1 MWESLKLGDICDL
14 QNGFAFKS
22 KDYVE
27 NSNTLNIRMSNI
39 RPNGNFDPLHNV
51 KYLPDNYSDTYA
63 SYKLFDGD
71 LIIAMTDMAGD
82 PKILGKPTLVEGVGE
97 RTFLLNQRVGKLHSF
112 SEKVFVPFLS
122 YFLSSLKD
130 YYKSLGAGGLQINIS
145 KKDILS
151 AEIKLPPLAEQQ
163 RIVAK
168 LDAAF
173 AEIDVAVNYSKQNV
187 ANVERLYSFGIDE
200 VFSPMY
206 NLAQPLGNNSE
217 INYGYTAKASFNE
230 GTHKFLRITDIQDN
244 SVDWDGVPFCN
255 IEDTKLPKMLLHDGD
270 IVFARTGATTGKSFL
285 VENPMDAVFAS
296 YLIRVS
302 VDRDILLP
310 RYVMH
315 FFQSETYWLQVK
327 EGISGAAQGGF
338 NASKLAELAVPVIP
352 IEEQKNVIDRLDM
365 LYEQAT
371 QLASIYEKKLEQ
383 QIALKSAILAQELQ
397 SEAA

>member
-151 AEIKLPPLAEQQ
+151 AEIKLPPLTEQQ

-173 AEIDVAVNYSKQNV
+173 AEIDRAVEV
-187 ANVERLYSFGIDE
+187 ANAKD
-200 VFSPMY
+200 
-206 NLAQPLGNNSE
+206 SE
-217 INYGYTAKASFNE
+217 IKKLGRHVLETLFKENFKTKKIGELGDVKSGGTPKSTEQSYWNGKIDWYSSGELNDMYTMSTIKRITNE
-230 GTHKFLRITDIQDN
+230 GLN
-244 SVDWDGVPFCN
+244 SSNAKLFPA
-255 IEDTKLPKMLLHDGD
+255 DTLLVGMYDTAAMKMSILQNEATFNQA
-270 IVFARTGATTGKSFL
+270 IVGIPPN
-285 VENPMDAVFAS
+285 EFAS
-296 YLIRVS
+296 PQYLFYALNYLKPK
-302 VDRDILLP
+302 ILLERRGVRQQNLSLAKIKNIDVP
-310 RYVMH
+310 IPSKEQQQFIVKQANKVTKKIE
-315 FFQSETYWLQVK
+315 FIAETLTNK
-327 EGISGAAQGGF
+327 KS
-338 NASKLAELAVPVIP
+338 
-352 IEEQKNVIDRLDM
+352 
-365 LYEQAT
+365 
-371 QLASIYEKKLEQ
+371 QLAN
-383 QIALKSAILAQELQ
+383 LKSAILAQELQ